1 MKSARLL
8 YLVTRVN
15 GLMTHLLRPDEIQKL
30 VNADSVQRLAEQ
42 LMATDYS
49 SEGELQ
55 GVAEISRPR
64 LEKLR
69 ASELEEVFLRKMV
82 SRLFFISSIAPVK
95 IKEFVLAYSR
105 RFEFENIKRV
115 MRAKHSGEKVEQL
128 IPLTKQQTLVNFEAL
143 LDAEDLATV
152 IKMLPER
159 RYAPSAESLNLYN
172 EYNTTLVLESQLD
185 KVYYRAV
192 LLAAKKLKDRDVM
205 RLIGMEIDVRN
216 ILTLLTM
223 NVRKVKPELVEHL
236 IIPGGTLR
244 GGRLVSMVQ
253 TGTGELQSLLEG
265 TPFARSI
272 GGAVE
277 AIGGEMEMYRVEA
290 ALLAPFFERV
300 KSTANKS
307 LGISYVMGYL
317 IRSEIE
323 AKNLI
328 AITMAKQL
336 KLSVDILQNIV
347 IV

>member
-8 YLVTRVN
+8 YLVTRVH
-15 GLMTHLLRPDEIQKL
+15 GLMTHLLKPDEIQKL
-30 VNADSVQRLAEQ
+30 VNADNVQRLAEQ

-49 SEGELQ
+49 SEGELR
-55 GVAEISRPR
+55 GAVEISRPR

-69 ASELEEVFLRKMV
+69 ASELEEIFLRKMV
-82 SRLFFISSIAPVK
+82 SRLFFISSISPVK

-115 MRAKHSGEKVEQL
+115 IRAKHSGEKVEQL
-128 IPLTKQQTLVNFEAL
+128 IPLTGEQTSVNFEAL
-143 LDAEDLATV
+143 LEAEDLATV

-185 KVYYRAV
+185 KIYYRAV
-192 LLAAKKLKDRDVM
+192 LRAAKKLKDRDVI

-223 NVRKVKPELVEHL
+223 NFRKVKPELVEHL

-244 GGRLVSMVQ
+244 GGRLISIVQ
-253 TGTGELQSLLEG
+253 TGVGEIQSLLEG
-265 TPFARSI
+265 TPFAKSV

-277 AIGGEMEMYRVEA
+277 ARGGEMEMYRVEA

-307 LGISYVMGYL
+307 LGVSYVLGYL

-336 KLSVDILQNIV
+336 KLSVEILQDIV
-347 IV
+347 LI